1 MKTPLKKKEIAQTL
15 QQAAKLLNIP
25 LSEVKLAKRSGAK
38 CFLASGRVDVT
49 ELKKYLLEHPPG
61 GSSPATGAVNQS
73 PPAPVDLSGLA
84 ASRDAAISVE
94 ERNLQLLRAAQ
105 DRNDAV
111 AVQALTVAFEKS
123 QRNRLAY
130 EKSFREEQVRRGE
143 LIHISTHKLEGFK
156 MWRPIIDCIRR
167 IPRKATLEIAGQIG
181 GDEALVHRILDRAVE
196 DAIGEAKKMLTFPDE
211 EQKKLARTLL
221 LLAITGEDRR
231 FTPDTIKILDS
242 LRAVVVAELAEQ
254 GTETP
259 PIEPEKPPVASE
271 F

>member
-1 MKTPLKKKEIAQTL
+1 VTKASLPPLSDAEIASQAGLEDALRGAVRDEIEIGRDLQNARARGDTAAVADLTLAIGRARKNRLAIEAAVTKL
-15 QQAAKLLNIP
+15 QQA
-25 LSEVKLAKRSGAK
+25 
-38 CFLASGRVDVT
+38 
-49 ELKKYLLEHPPG
+49 
-61 GSSPATGAVNQS
+61 
-73 PPAPVDLSGLA
+73 
-84 ASRDAAISVE
+84 
-94 ERNLQLLRAAQ
+94 
-105 DRNDAV
+105 
-111 AVQALTVAFEKS
+111 
-123 QRNRLAY
+123 
-130 EKSFREEQVRRGE
+130 RGE

-211 EQKKLARTLL
+211 EQKQLARTLL

-231 FTPDTIKILDS
+231 FTPETLEHLDS

-254 GTETP
+254 GRETP
-259 PIEPEKPPVASE
+259 PTGPEKPPVTSE